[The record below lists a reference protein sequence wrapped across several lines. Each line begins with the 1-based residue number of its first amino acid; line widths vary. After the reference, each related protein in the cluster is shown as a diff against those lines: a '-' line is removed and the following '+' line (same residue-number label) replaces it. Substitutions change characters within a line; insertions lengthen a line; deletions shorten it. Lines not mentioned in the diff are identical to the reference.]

1 MVRNGSSSRT
11 QLLPKSQDDS
21 GVAWK
26 NVPAFIS
33 AEDWPS
39 GNPDLNSLD
48 YKLWAVLE
56 DMVCQKRHINLDTLK
71 RSFEKAAAEILL
83 ETVRVAIAKWSERLA
98 SRQREAIL
106 SGIIRNKNLKLLLIN
121 YFGLKVDVLFHFPS
135 RSQYTWDRTYGR
147 IV

>member
-1 MVRNGSSSRT
+1 M
-11 QLLPKSQDDS
+11 
-21 GVAWK
+21 
-26 NVPAFIS
+26 
-33 AEDWPS
+33 
-39 GNPDLNSLD
+39 
-48 YKLWAVLE
+48 
-56 DMVCQKRHINLDTLK
+56 
-71 RSFEKAAAEILL
+71 LL

>member
-1 MVRNGSSSRT
+1 MGLPAGLK
-11 QLLPKSQDDS
+11 LLPKSQDDS
-21 GVAWK
+21 GVARK

-71 RSFEKAAAEILL
+71 RCSWRPC
-83 ETVRVAIAKWSERLA
+83 V
-98 SRQREAIL
+98 SR
-106 SGIIRNKNLKLLLIN
+106 
-121 YFGLKVDVLFHFPS
+121 
-135 RSQYTWDRTYGR
+135 
-147 IV
+147 